1 MNNYTLKIENLVILA
16 TATETCGEFI
26 CVHTVIAG
34 SLLDK
39 DISYHIE
46 ACNSVACQTTSLLH
60 SNNMTAAPTPG
71 LQRSNSSNVIEKV
84 SIPITVV
91 GIPSIIVLVAL
102 VLLIVFVWKIKWK
115 VSLAFTYIH
124 DF

>member
-1 MNNYTLKIENLVILA
+1 MNNYTLKIENLVIPA
-16 TATETCGEFI
+16 AATETCGEFI
-26 CVHTVIAG
+26 CVHTVVAG

-71 LQRSNSSNVIEKV
+71 LQRSNSSNVIEEV
-84 SIPITVV
+84 SIPTSGKNFIKVTSV
-91 GIPSIIVLVAL
+91 GMGAAKSNE
-102 VLLIVFVWKIKWK
+102 
-115 VSLAFTYIH
+115 TR
-124 DF
+124 